1 MESGFHKNE
10 HRFQFRCVCKRAIVD
25 LSFLFIFISENRCA
39 VLCVM
44 LCVCGLTT
52 YTHTK
57 NAKRERKK
65 KNSINNKCDD
75 SIELTHIPS
84 EIQIKTWS

>member
-1 MESGFHKNE
+1 MCGAVCYVVCM
-10 HRFQFRCVCKRAIVD
+10 RFDHI
-25 LSFLFIFISENRCA
+25 
-39 VLCVM
+39 
-44 LCVCGLTT
+44 
-52 YTHTK
+52 HTQK
-57 NAKRERKK
+57 KCEAWAKK